1 MHENGN
7 RPVFCGMR
15 GDFFVKNTII
25 KHSISN
31 PDSIF
36 WGMNTD
42 AKVRLSSPEAY
53 LAYDDS
59 IDGKAEY
66 YDGRIVNMAA
76 ESENHSLITMNFG
89 GMLFAAL
96 KGKSCQV
103 YDSNF
108 KLELSENSK
117 YIYPDLL
124 VICGPTEKSK
134 LRDDICTNPTITI
147 EVLSDSTRS
156 FDQGVKHFRYRMM
169 PSLREFVTVEQ
180 DRPLVFVYYRNDA
193 GLWLSDAYADLNDQV
208 KLYSL
213 DVTIPMTEI
222 YANVVFP
229 PSEEGGSYSI

>member
-1 MHENGN
+1 
-7 RPVFCGMR
+7 
-15 GDFFVKNTII
+15 
-25 KHSISN
+25 
-31 PDSIF
+31 
-36 WGMNTD
+36 MNAAEKYTY
-42 AKVRLSSPEAY
+42 VSPEAY

-66 YDGRIVNMAA
+66 YDGHIVDMAGG
-76 ESENHSLITMNFG
+76 SENHSLICANMIIG
-89 GMLFAAL
+89 VGSRI
-96 KGKSCQV
+96 KGRPCRV
-103 YDSNF
+103 YESNF

-117 YIYPDLL
+117 YIYPDLF

-134 LRDDICTNPTITI
+134 LRDDICTNPTITV

-180 DRPLVFVYYRNDA
+180 DRPLVFVHYRNDA
-193 GLWLSDAYADLNDQV
+193 GQWLSDAYADLNDQV

-213 DVTIPMTEI
+213 DLSIPMAEI

-229 PSEEGGSYSI
+229 PEEEAGLYSM